1 MNLKQWRKSIVSMA
15 LALMMLVLPIGTF
28 TGATKRAHAAKATAK
43 TDFYEYVNRDWFK
56 KNKLKP
62 DEASVNN
69 FSILR
74 KQTEKNIKKILKNLD
89 KNYDKLQEGSDEK
102 KLIDFYRE
110 AKDFKTRDQLGF
122 KPVKEYIDAIKAVSN
137 IKEMNNVATNL
148 SKKNYVTGL
157 VMGAE
162 VDRKNSNKNILY
174 VSVPYVGL
182 DKFYFDGKDEYA
194 LTIQKA
200 YKTYMEEVFAL
211 NGNSKDEAKKKANLV
226 FDFEKKLV
234 SSYLSQEEASDIE
247 KQYHIMT
254 VPQIKKLVSNLDFET
269 MLKTL
274 GFDKAEKIV
283 VMQPKALEMLNKMYT
298 SDNLPALKAQLEF
311 QVINSNALCLS
322 KDLIK
327 AATKYDKA
335 FSGVYKLDSDEELAY
350 KALNGIFGELLGKVY
365 VENYFS
371 EETKQDV
378 LNMIEEI
385 HKVYKKRIKAAKWLS
400 DATKKKAIK
409 KINTMVKKVGYPDKW
424 TDFSKADIKTYEQE
438 GNLVSNT
445 EQIIAVYNAKTRERL
460 NKTPDRTEWSLTPQE
475 VNAYYNPQNNEI
487 VFPAAVFQAPLY
499 DVKADKESNLGG
511 IGAIIGH
518 ETSHAFDDNGALFD
532 EKGNLVNWWNKKDY
546 KAFKVKVKKAADIF
560 SAIEVVPGYHVNGE
574 ISTGEII
581 ADLGGL
587 TVAIDVAKE
596 KGYDTKKVFEAYGK
610 VWRDIKTK
618 EALIGNLTDVHP
630 PGKYRVNNIVNLLD
644 QFYKDFDIKETDPMY
659 VKPEDRLQV
668 W

>member
-1 MNLKQWRKSIVSMA
+1 MNFKQWRKSIVSIA
-15 LALMMLVLPIGTF
+15 LSLTMLVIPIGMFAGTSK
-28 TGATKRAHAAKATAK
+28 TAYAAKATAK
-43 TDFYEYVNRDWFK
+43 TDFYEYLNKDWFK
-56 KNKLKP
+56 KNKLKS

-74 KQTEKNIKKILKNLD
+74 KQTEKNIKKILENLE
-89 KNYDKLQEGSDEK
+89 KNYDSLKEGSDEK

-110 AKDFKTRDQLGF
+110 AKDFKTRDQMGF
-122 KPVKEYIDAIKAVSN
+122 KPVKEYTDAIKAVSN
-137 IKEMNNVATNL
+137 IKEMNDIAIKL
-148 SKKNYVTGL
+148 STKNYASGL

-174 VSVPYVGL
+174 ISTPYVGL
-182 DKFYFDGKDEYA
+182 DKFYFDGKDEYSKNV
-194 LTIQKA
+194 QKA
-200 YKTYMEEVFAL
+200 YKTYMTEVFVL
-211 NGNSKDEAKKKANLV
+211 SGDSKEEANKKANLV
-226 FDFEKKLV
+226 FDFEKKMV
-234 SSYLSQEEASDIE
+234 SSYLTQEEASDID

-254 VPQIKKLVSNLDFET
+254 VAQIKQLIPNLDFET

-283 VMQPKALEMLNKMYT
+283 VMQPEALKMLNKMYT
-298 SDNLPALKAQLEF
+298 PDNLPALKAQLEF
-311 QVINSNALCLS
+311 QVINSNTLCLS

-335 FSGVYKLDSDEELAY
+335 FSGVYKLDNDEELAY
-350 KALNGIFGELLGKVY
+350 KALNAIFGELLGKVY

-371 EETKQDV
+371 EDTKQDI
-378 LNMIEEI
+378 LNMIDDI
-385 HKVYKKRIKAAKWLS
+385 HKVYKKRIKAVKWLS

-409 KINTMVKKVGYPDKW
+409 KIDTMMKKVGYPDKW
-424 TDFSKADIKTYEQE
+424 TDFSKADIKTYEQG

-445 EQIIAVYNAKTRERL
+445 EQIIAVYNAKTRARL

-487 VFPAAVFQAPLY
+487 VFPAAVFQAPFY

-532 EKGNLVNWWNKKDY
+532 EKGNMVNWWNKKDY
-546 KAFKVKVKKAADIF
+546 EKFKVKVKKAADIF
-560 SAIEVVPGYHVNGE
+560 SAIEVLPGYHINGE

-587 TVAIDVAKE
+587 TVAIEVAKQ

-644 QFYKDFDIKETDPMY
+644 QFYKDFDITEKDPMY